1 MNKEIDPNELWDI
14 LDEDELIG
22 YQEDFNIYDDTD
34 LRSELSLGIGHLIK
48 ASRYSNDYLDEIEED
63 IKSQHFLD
71 NHDPTE
77 EEIESMIKPR
87 K

>member
-1 MNKEIDPNELWDI
+1 M
-14 LDEDELIG
+14 
-22 YQEDFNIYDDTD
+22 
-34 LRSELSLGIGHLIK
+34 SLGIGHLIK